1 MKSLY
6 IKFVVVTIGIMLFS
20 SVLAFALSNVYYQH
34 NLKPENDAK
43 ITKIA
48 ESITSFAESH
58 PEIGLKDYLDQT
70 SSIGYQ
76 IYLVNNEGKETFF
89 GAAYRET
96 DISVS
101 VVDSV
106 LEGET
111 YHGILHF
118 PSKLFVTGF
127 FANELTNTIGVAL
140 EHNGENYAIFIRP
153 DIKLLFNEM
162 HFLMAWM
169 LILTII
175 FSMLLVV
182 FSTKY
187 LINPI
192 RKLKEATNVVA
203 KGQYTI
209 KLNTSRNDEL
219 GDLAKSFSDMA
230 LKLLRTDEQRKEFI
244 ANVSHDIQSP
254 LSNIKGY
261 TDLLTKP
268 SLSLAERQQ
277 YSAVISQEINR
288 LSSLTKQ
295 LLLLSTLDQG
305 SSILTK
311 KRFALDEQIKQVIQ
325 NVQWSI
331 QEKRIM
337 LSYDL
342 ERVELYAD
350 PSLMYNVW
358 DNLISNAIKYNRIN
372 GSIEIVLRQFG
383 DYIQVYVKDSG
394 IGMTE
399 GEMVR
404 IFDRFY
410 RADSSRTRSIAGTG
424 LGMSIVGSVIS
435 LHKGKV
441 WIKDSSKK
449 GTTIIVELPL
459 DKGNIPMQL
468 DDERLARKSKENNN
482 PNL

>member
-48 ESITSFAESH
+48 ESISSFAESH
-58 PEIGLKDYLDQT
+58 PEIILSDYLKQT
-70 SSIGYQ
+70 SSVGYQ
-76 IYLVNNEGKETFF
+76 IYLVDEEGAETFF
-89 GAAYRET
+89 GATYRDT
-96 DISVS
+96 DLSDSVKYR
-101 VVDSV
+101 V

-111 YHGILHF
+111 YHGILYF

-127 FANELTNTIGVAL
+127 FANELTNTIGVPL
-140 EHNGENYAIFIRP
+140 EHNGENFAVFIRP
-153 DIKLLFNEM
+153 DIQLLFSEM
-162 HFLMAWM
+162 HFLLAWM
-169 LILTII
+169 LVLTII
-175 FSMLLVV
+175 FSMILVV

-192 RKLKEATNVVA
+192 RKLKEATNIVS

-219 GDLAKSFSDMA
+219 GDLAKSFSKMA
-230 LKLLRTDEQRKEFI
+230 LKLSRADEQRKEFI

-261 TDLLTKP
+261 TDLLAKS
-268 SLSLAERQQ
+268 SLTLEERQQ
-277 YSAVISQEINR
+277 HSAVIGQEIDR

-305 SSILTK
+305 KSILTQ
-311 KRFALDEQIKQVIQ
+311 KRFALDAQIKQVIR

-342 ERVELYAD
+342 ENVQLYAD

-358 DNLISNAIKYNRIN
+358 DNLISNAIKYNRVD
-372 GSIEIVLRQFG
+372 GSIEIGLKQVG
-383 DYIQVYVKDSG
+383 ECIQVHVKDSG
-394 IGMTE
+394 IGMTD
-399 GEMVR
+399 GESVR
-404 IFDRFY
+404 IFERFY

-424 LGMSIVGSVIS
+424 LGMSIVASIVS

-441 WIKDSSKK
+441 WIKDTSQE
-449 GTTIIVELPL
+449 GTTIIVELPI
-459 DKGNIPMQL
+459 KTI
-468 DDERLARKSKENNN
+468 
-482 PNL
+482 